1 MTQGEIERIE
11 ARLDRIEKHTLLSAK
26 KVLTVDDVALL
37 AGLTKRTVYRMTNAN
52 RLPYY
57 RPNGKE
63 IYFDREEVERWLL
76 SNRHSTDEELRAAA
90 VTKSV
95 TRDLARG
102 KK

>member
-1 MTQGEIERIE
+1 MNQETMESLS
-11 ARLDRIEKHTLLSAK
+11 ARLDRIERNTLLGAK
-26 KVLTVDDVALL
+26 RVLTVEDVACL
-37 AGLTKRTVYRMTNAN
+37 AGITKRSVYRLTNSKTI
-52 RLPYY
+52 PYY

-95 TRDLARG
+95 TRNMAWG